1 MKKLDKYLHP
11 LVQNRLTIIQYRAII
26 TTSQRQM
33 SSELK
38 LKGNKK

>member
-1 MKKLDKYLHP
+1 MDEYVSVFIHFS
-11 LVQNRLTIIQYRAII
+11 LTTIQYRAII